1 MSRAAKTI
9 LLAAATLAVG
19 ILIVFGGIHTW
30 INSDRG
36 RAWVESQVNR
46 RIPGSIQI
54 RGLRLSLWTPSV
66 ELIDA
71 SLHDSG
77 NVALAGVNSLL
88 VELDWW
94 PLWRREIRVTR
105 LILQEP
111 WVDLALDEA
120 SGLNLMAAI
129 GAPDRPVETSPSD
142 ARSAGLD
149 VNVVAET
156 IRLIDGRLS
165 FIPADAASRI
175 TVNGVTI
182 IADGDL
188 SARTA
193 HLDLRAADM
202 QLSAPA
208 IRPISARIA
217 LQARLSGNQLNVNT
231 LDIDDG
237 ATRMHL
243 AGSATD
249 LFAVP
254 HIDVEV
260 GIESELDQ
268 LASTL
273 RLTGAYQG
281 LLSSR
286 LVLNGTVADLKARLQ
301 ATLNNGRIAGLS
313 VDQGEI
319 RMRLQ
324 DRRLSVDTVSL
335 RSADG
340 HLNLSG
346 HVDLHGNNASRQGLL
361 PTDLNAMAYE
371 MQIETSIPDL
381 TPWAAPFATLGGR
394 LDGRLK
400 LHGQGISPN
409 TMSAELHVSGTA
421 GHLLAAGMDRPL
433 DATYSADAH
442 MSNGALS
449 IRSLGITT
457 DRTRIDGAGM
467 FRFNDGTMDMKF
479 SLNADDLSHPLA
491 VIGLPSVEGSCRMD
505 LKATGTVKRPQF
517 TAALQAN
524 GLAMD
529 GYRLGDVVLDAT
541 MDPQGRLNLAT
552 VSLKSGGS
560 TIRGEGQANLSP
572 DGSLLER
579 LVVDRFDLFLQ
590 NTTISDFI
598 ASPPMDGTINGHL
611 QATGPLT
618 ALEAALQLNG
628 IGLQAKEVTLGAV
641 DAGLRWK
648 AGTVHVDRLDL
659 RNDGSTLSA
668 RGSIALTA
676 PGSWQ
681 LLPDPA
687 IDVTIDADHVDPGL
701 FTEFAAGDVSVQA
714 SLSGSRQ
721 DPSGRISL
729 FGERLH
735 LAGQPV
741 ASVRME
747 ARIDE
752 RRLWL
757 DRLTAVMGPND
768 RIDGRGWLGQDR
780 SFDLQVTSAGVDLS
794 AIEWLKDRLVGD
806 GRLRFDVSGN
816 GTIDNPRID
825 GEAVLSD
832 VSING
837 EQLDDFSIDVS
848 LHDGLARLSG
858 RLNFNLEAACDLN
871 TGDLEV
877 SLTFDRTETAAYFRA
892 AGQPALHG
900 LLSGRVAVAGNI
912 KDLPGMTASVD
923 LSHVDLYYNDIS
935 LARSDRIAARL
946 SEQTLSIPG
955 IDLAILSTGRLNL
968 NGEARIGG
976 RVEVNADGRIPV
988 AAARVFNSA
997 LGNASGTL
1005 AVTGTVRGDVAQ
1017 PQVDARIDLEQIGM
1031 FIPGLAQK
1039 LRDLNGH
1046 ITIADQRIRIDGVR
1060 GFLDTGSFRVDGFAE
1075 LERFVPQRLEL
1086 DIDMQSLPLEIED
1099 TLAVLLN
1106 GDITITGMERTLDA
1120 RGDIVILEGLYY
1132 KDAKV
1137 SLLQL
1142 TSAAATRQRPVAP
1155 ERQPLAIPYFDT
1167 VNLDLSIGY
1176 RQPFAVENNL
1186 AQLAINPDLRVR
1198 GTLANPILSGRA
1210 QVREGTV
1217 NFQKTTF
1224 DVQKGVID
1232 FTNPYRTEADIDIQ
1246 SQAEIRNW
1254 RIYLAI
1260 KGTLDNLDISLTSV
1274 PAETEADILS
1284 LILFGR
1290 TAREL
1295 AAGEGGGQRTT
1306 AQIMAEMIAE
1316 NLGVDVKKTT
1326 GLDILLVETTEGS
1339 GQEGENGVKVTVG
1352 KHLSDRMTVKYA
1364 VETRDGETIQR
1375 AITEYQLLEHI
1386 LISGFQDN
1394 RGIYG
1399 SELAFRIEFR

>member
-1 MSRAAKTI
+1 MPTATKTI
-9 LLAAATLAVG
+9 LLAAAALAAVM
-19 ILIVFGGIHTW
+19 LIVFGGIHIW
-30 INSDRG
+30 INSDGG
-36 RAWVESQVNR
+36 RAWIETQVNR

-54 RGLRLSLWTPSV
+54 RDLRLSLLTPSV
-66 ELIDA
+66 ELVDA
-71 SLHDSG
+71 SLHDTD

-94 PLWRREIRVTR
+94 PLWRGEVRVTR

-111 WVDLALDEA
+111 WADLVIDEA

-129 GAPDRPVETSPSD
+129 VTPGRQVETSPSD
-142 ARSAGLD
+142 ARSAEFD
-149 VNVVAET
+149 VNVVAEA

-175 TVNGVTI
+175 TVNGITI
-182 IADGDL
+182 IADGNL
-188 SARTA
+188 TARTA
-193 HLDLRAADM
+193 SLDLRAADL
-202 QLSAPA
+202 QLTAPA
-208 IRPISARIA
+208 IQPISARIA
-217 LQARLSGNQLNVNT
+217 LQARLTGNQLNVKT

-243 AGSATD
+243 TGSATD

-254 HIDVEV
+254 HIDAKV
-260 GIESELDQ
+260 GIESELDR

-281 LLSSR
+281 PLRSR
-286 LVLNGTVADLKARLQ
+286 LVINGTVDHLTAHLQ
-301 ATLNNGRIAGLS
+301 ATLNNGRIAGLP
-313 VDQGEI
+313 VDHGEL
-319 RMRLQ
+319 RVTLQ
-324 DRRLSVDTVSL
+324 DRQLSVDTVGL
-335 RSADG
+335 KLADG
-340 HLNLSG
+340 RVDLNG
-346 HVDLHGNNASRQGLL
+346 HVDLRDAYASGQGLL
-361 PTDLNAMAYE
+361 PTDLDAMAYE
-371 MQIETSIPDL
+371 MLIETSIPDL
-381 TPWAAPFATLGGR
+381 TPWAAPLVSLGGQ
-394 LDGRLK
+394 LDSRLK
-400 LHGQGISPN
+400 LHGQGISPS
-409 TMSAELHVSGTA
+409 TMSAELQASGTA
-421 GHLLAAGMDRPL
+421 RQLLAAGMDRPL
-433 DATYSADAH
+433 DATFSADAN

-449 IRSLGITT
+449 IRSLGMTA
-457 DRTRIDGAGM
+457 DRTQLDGAGM
-467 FRFNDGTMDMKF
+467 FRFNDGALDMNL

-491 VIGLPSVEGSCRMD
+491 VIGLPSVQGSCRMD
-505 LKATGTVKRPQF
+505 LKAAGTVKRPQF
-517 TAALQAN
+517 TGVLEAS

-529 GYRLGDVVLDAT
+529 GYRLGNVVLDAT
-541 MDPQGRLNLAT
+541 MDPQGRLSLAT
-552 VSLKSGGS
+552 VSLKNGES
-560 TIRGEGQANLSP
+560 TIHGRGQANLSP
-572 DGSLLER
+572 DGSLSHQ
-579 LVVDRFDLFLQ
+579 LVIDRFDLFLQ
-590 NTTISDFI
+590 NATVSDFI
-598 ASPPMDGTINGHL
+598 ASPPLNGTINGHL
-611 QATGPLT
+611 QAAGPLT

-628 IGLQAKEVTLGAV
+628 IGLQAKEVALGTV

-659 RNDGSTLSA
+659 QNNGSTLSA

-676 PGSWQ
+676 PDSWQ

-729 FGERLH
+729 SGEGLQ

-757 DRLTAVMGPND
+757 DRLTAVMGPDD

-780 SFDLQVTSAGVDLS
+780 SFDLKVTSAGMDLS
-794 AIEWLKDRLVGD
+794 AIDWLEDRLVGD
-806 GRLRFDVSGN
+806 GRLRFDVTGS

-825 GEAVLSD
+825 GQAALSN

-848 LHDGLARLSG
+848 LHDGLARASG

-871 TGDLEV
+871 SGDLEV
-877 SLTFDRTETAAYFRA
+877 GLIFDRTETAAYFRA

-900 LLSGRVAVAGNI
+900 LLSGRVAAEGNI
-912 KDLPGMTASVD
+912 NDLPGMTAAVD
-923 LSHVDLYYNDIS
+923 LSHVDLYYKDIS

-946 SEQTLSIPG
+946 SDQTLSIPG
-955 IDLAILSTGRLNL
+955 IDLAILSTGWLNL

-976 RVEVNADGRIPV
+976 RVEVNADGRIPI
-988 AAARVFNSA
+988 AAAGVFSSA
-997 LGNASGTL
+997 LDNASGTL
-1005 AVTGTVRGDVAQ
+1005 AVTGTVRGDVAR
-1017 PQVDARIDLEQIGM
+1017 PQIDARIDLEQIGM
-1031 FIPGLAQK
+1031 SIPGLAQK
-1039 LRDLNGH
+1039 LRDLNGQ
-1046 ITIADQRIRIDGVR
+1046 ITIADQRIRIEGVR
-1060 GFLDTGSFRVDGFAE
+1060 GFLDTGSFQVDGSAE
-1075 LERFVPQRLEL
+1075 LDRFVPHRLEL

-1106 GDITITGMERTLDA
+1106 GDITITGMDRTLDA
-1120 RGDIVILEGLYY
+1120 RGDIVLLEGLYY

-1155 ERQPLAIPYFDT
+1155 ERQPLAIPYYDT

-1246 SQAEIRNW
+1246 SQADIRTW
-1254 RIYLAI
+1254 RIDLAI

-1306 AQIMAEMIAE
+1306 AQIMTEMIAE
-1316 NLGVDVKKTT
+1316 TLGVDVKKTT
-1326 GLDILLVETTEGS
+1326 GLDILQVEATEGS